1 MITKR
6 LEDWEIAELHYKN
19 KTQERINNYY
29 FSCEW
34 DKIIKY
40 FIGDGTT
47 NKTPLYNIC
56 QHYYYSNLS
65 EYPSLS
71 YWSLED
77 YYQECLLNFWLT
89 IQNQAYGD
97 EFTIDRLSSED
108 LSNTNYVNINEMDF
122 YSSVIF
128 HCKCILL
135 EYVKMTKRDKTR
147 INYSSNSLEHM
158 QEVMGDNLQYLTL
171 AEATW
176 SPEKIEEEKTKGKR
190 GRKKGSKNK
199 KNRKDS

>member
-6 LEDWEIAELHYKN
+6 LNEAEIAELHYKN
-19 KTQERINNYY
+19 KTQEKINNLY
-29 FSCEW
+29 FGCKWQE
-34 DKIIKY
+34 IVNY

-47 NKTPLYNIC
+47 KKCPLYNIC
-56 QHYYYSNLS
+56 QHYFYSNLNN
-65 EYPSLS
+65 YPSLK

-97 EFTIDRLSSED
+97 DFEINRVSAED
-108 LSNTNYVNINEMDF
+108 LGNTYYVNINEMDF
-122 YSSVIF
+122 YSSIIS
-128 HCKCILL
+128 HCKYILL
-135 EYVKMTKRDKTR
+135 DYVHMSKKDKTR
-147 INYSSNSLEHM
+147 INYSVSSLEQL
-158 QEVMGDNLQYLTL
+158 QETCGDSLSYMTI

-176 SPEKIEEEKTKGKR
+176 TPEKIEEEKTKGKR

>member
-6 LEDWEIAELHYKN
+6 LEDWEIAELKYKS
-19 KTQERINNYY
+19 KIQKKINNLY
-29 FSCEW
+29 FDCKWQE
-34 DKIIKY
+34 IVNY

-89 IQNQAYGD
+89 LQSQAYGD
-97 EFTIDRLSSED
+97 EFTIDRVSSED
-108 LSNTNYVNINEMDF
+108 LSNTYYVNINEMDF
-122 YSSVIF
+122 YSSIIS
-128 HCKCILL
+128 HCKYILL
-135 EYVKMTKRDKTR
+135 DYVHMSKKDKTR
-147 INYSSNSLEHM
+147 INFSVSSLEQL
-158 QEVMGDNLQYLTL
+158 QETCGDSLSYMTI